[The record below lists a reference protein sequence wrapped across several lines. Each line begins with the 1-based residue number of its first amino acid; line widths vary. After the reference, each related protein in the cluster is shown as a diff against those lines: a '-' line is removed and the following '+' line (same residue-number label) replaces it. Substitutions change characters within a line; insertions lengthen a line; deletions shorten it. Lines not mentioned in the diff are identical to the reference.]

1 MSKIFPSIFR
11 SKNSLGRTNMDLI
24 SLAVLLGTVIVM
36 GITFRSKIAVF
47 LKYAFELIKK
57 NKGTQES
64 PTKKIHSPVEKS
76 EPPVEKSEPPVEKK
90 NPPIEKDKD
99 TQKTTKQQPR
109 IESPMPVVPYVL
121 KDKRYDLWKLFGSVT
136 SNKDKQNVWDQIGM
150 LDKYK

>member
-76 EPPVEKSEPPVEKK
+76 EPP
-90 NPPIEKDKD
+90 IEKDKD